1 MTLPVVE
8 EGQAIAVPSGKPAEL
23 LIVEHSPDDVELM
36 ILELNKAG
44 FKNNHVTVEDE
55 PEFRQALCSHPF
67 DAILCD
73 FNLPTWTGMDALRE
87 LRSSDKTTPFI
98 LVTGSLGEEAAVDC
112 IKQGVSDFVLK
123 DHMSRLPHALRR
135 AISDRKLREEN
146 VLALEALRVSEVQ
159 NRELIDN
166 SIFGIC
172 NVDASGALLD
182 ANPAH

>member
-8 EGQAIAVPSGKPAEL
+8 EGQAIAVPSGTPAEL

-55 PEFRQALCSHPF
+55 PEFRHALCSHPF

-87 LRSSDKTTPFI
+87 LRSSDKITPFI

-135 AISDRKLREEN
+135 AISDRKL
-146 VLALEALRVSEVQ
+146 
-159 NRELIDN
+159 
-166 SIFGIC
+166 
-172 NVDASGALLD
+172 
-182 ANPAH
+182 